1 MDLTP
6 YRGKNAGVLMRA
18 FPLGP
23 WLLSLWLLTAGPAL
37 ADNNADEA
45 DIAFELGNDAYSH
58 GNYTE
63 ALRSYFTSYR
73 LVPNRNVLFNI
84 ARCFEALGKFNEA
97 YRYYND
103 LLGEDLPA
111 EDASEV
117 TRSLERLRPKVA
129 LVRVTTNPRG
139 AEVFVDRAD
148 LGSRGRSPQ
157 TLALSPG
164 RHKVLVQKSGYR
176 PTEATVTLV
185 RGREVPVDLDLA
197 LITGMVDITGSPE
210 GAEVRDSPTGP
221 VLGRIPAKLRLSPGQ
236 RVLHVRAPGHAPGQ
250 YVIDVPAEGALPLTV
265 TLTAQTAPSG
275 RVVVTA
281 NHDGATVRVD
291 GRPAGFTPTV
301 VTLPQGE
308 HVLEVESRDVRPVRQ
323 KVTVIPDQEVKVHAT
338 LRYEPPP
345 VRAASKRLLSV
356 DEAPASTTVLTPEE
370 LRAFGWRTLAE
381 ALAGVRGFFL
391 TDDRTYTYLG
401 VRGFS
406 PPGDLNTR
414 ILILWDGHAM
424 NDVWA
429 GQGYAAHDL
438 SVDLEEVERIEVVR
452 GPGSALYG
460 TGAFFGV
467 INVVPRESLGMDRRL
482 EITGAV
488 GAMGSTRVHAT
499 TSWEDPQRSV
509 LFSLAGMKSHGADT
523 TRLGDPGPI
532 VTGLDGEKAGTGS
545 LRARLGNLSLVARLH
560 GRSKDVPTAPYG
572 TVVGAQGTRVQD
584 VRGFAEA
591 KYERPLSER
600 FVLSLRGAL
609 DLSRYEGHW
618 NYGGDTTETNTD
630 SGAADWLTA
639 EGRLLAVLSEAN
651 RLTVGVEGQAQLRVD
666 QKSVGPAVAASLG
679 SRTRSL
685 VSVYALD
692 EWRLHPRLSLSLGFR
707 VDKYSDLDSLPL
719 TPRLAVIGRPY
730 EQGLT
735 KLVIGRAFRAPNV
748 YELFYGDNLLT
759 QRPAG
764 QLAPETITTFE
775 VEHSHDLT
783 NELRLTVAGY
793 HNRISQLVT
802 LTTESAATPACG
814 TPSAPTQCLVYAN
827 NSGETLAWGA
837 EAGLHWQPGR
847 WLLVDLSYSYVTLR
861 NASQDVVEA
870 APAHLASGRFLL
882 PVGNGDMRIATQA
895 TYQSAR
901 VPSVAGAD
909 SGEALLVGFGVSGDY
924 GRLRYFA
931 GVNNLLDSRYAF
943 VVSDDVSAGP
953 VPQYGRTFNL
963 QLTGSF

>member
-1 MDLTP
+1 MQ
-6 YRGKNAGVLMRA
+6 GVTMRVSL
-18 FPLGP
+18 LGP
-23 WLLSLWLLTAGPAL
+23 WLLSLLLFTTGPAL
-37 ADNNADEA
+37 ADNTADEA

-103 LLGEDLPA
+103 LLVEDLPT
-111 EDASEV
+111 EDADEV
-117 TRSLERLRPKVA
+117 SRSLERLRPKVA
-129 LVRVTTNPRG
+129 LVRVTTTPKG
-139 AEVFVDRAD
+139 ADVFVDRTD

-157 TLALSPG
+157 TLALTPG
-164 RHKVLVQKSGYR
+164 RHKVLVRKDGYR
-176 PTEATVTLV
+176 PTESIVTVTK
-185 RGREVPVDLDLA
+185 GREVPLDLDMG
-197 LITGMVDITGSPE
+197 LITGIVEITGTPE
-210 GAEVRDSPTGP
+210 GAELRDSPTGP

-250 YVIDVPAEGALPLTV
+250 YVLDVPAEGTLPLSV
-265 TLTAQTAPSG
+265 TLSAQTRPSG
-275 RVVVTA
+275 RVVVTS

-301 VTLPQGE
+301 VTLQEGE

-323 KVTVIPDQEVKVHAT
+323 KVTVIPDQEVRVHAT

-345 VRAASKRLLSV
+345 VRAASKSLLSV

-467 INVVPRESLGMDRRL
+467 INVVPRESLGLDRRL

-499 TSWEDPQRSV
+499 TSWEDPDRSV
-509 LFSLAGMKSHGADT
+509 LFSLAGMKARGADT
-523 TRLGDPGPI
+523 TLLGNPGPI
-532 VTGLDGEKAGTGS
+532 VTGLDGEQAGTGS
-545 LRARLGNLSLVARLH
+545 LRVRLGHLSLVAQLH
-560 GRSKDVPTAPYG
+560 GRKKDVPTAPYG

-591 KYERPLSER
+591 KYERALSER
-600 FVLSLRGAL
+600 VSLSLRGAV

-618 NYGGDTTETNTD
+618 NYGDDTLQANTD
-630 SGAADWLTA
+630 SGAAEWLTSEA
-639 EGRLLAVLSEAN
+639 RLLVGLFETH
-651 RLTVGVEGQAQLRVD
+651 RLTFGVEGQAQLRVT
-666 QKSVGPAVAASLG
+666 QKSVGPSVDGTLET
-679 SRTRSL
+679 RRRSL

-692 EWRLHPRLSLSLGFR
+692 EWRLHPRLSLSLGLR
-707 VDKYSDLDSLPL
+707 VDKYTDLDSLPL

-730 EQGLT
+730 DKGLT

-748 YELFYGDNLLT
+748 YELFYQDNFLT
-759 QRPAG
+759 QRPAES
-764 QLAPETITTFE
+764 LVPETITTFE

-783 NELRLTVAGY
+783 NDLRLTVAGY

-802 LTTESAATPACG
+802 LITEAAPTPRCG
-814 TPSAPTQCLVYAN
+814 TQGSPTQCLVFTN
-827 NSGETLAWGA
+827 NSGATFAWGA

-847 WLLVDLSYSYVTLR
+847 WLLVDLSYSYVRLA
-861 NASQDVVEA
+861 NAAQEVVQA

-901 VPSVAGAD
+901 VDGLPGAD
-909 SGEALLVGFGVSGDY
+909 SGEALLLGFGVSGDY

-931 GVNNLLDSRYAF
+931 GVNNLLDTRYAL
-943 VVSDDVSAGP
+943 VVSEDLSSGP

>member
-1 MDLTP
+1 T
-6 YRGKNAGVLMRA
+6 
-18 FPLGP
+18 GP
-23 WLLSLWLLTAGPAL
+23 
-37 ADNNADEA
+37 
-45 DIAFELGNDAYSH
+45 
-58 GNYTE
+58 
-63 ALRSYFTSYR
+63 
-73 LVPNRNVLFNI
+73 
-84 ARCFEALGKFNEA
+84 
-97 YRYYND
+97 
-103 LLGEDLPA
+103 LLG
-111 EDASEV
+111 
-117 TRSLERLRPKVA
+117 
-129 LVRVTTNPRG
+129 RV
-139 AEVFVDRAD
+139 
-148 LGSRGRSPQ
+148 
-157 TLALSPG
+157 
-164 RHKVLVQKSGYR
+164 
-176 PTEATVTLV
+176 
-185 RGREVPVDLDLA
+185 
-197 LITGMVDITGSPE
+197 
-210 GAEVRDSPTGP
+210 
-221 VLGRIPAKLRLSPGQ
+221 PAKLRLSPGQ

-250 YVIDVPAEGALPLTV
+250 YVIDVPAEGTLPLSI
-265 TLTAQTAPSG
+265 TLSAQTRPTG
-275 RVVVTA
+275 RVVVTS

-301 VTLPQGE
+301 VTLQEGE

-323 KVTVIPDQEVKVHAT
+323 KVTVVPDQEVKVHAT

-345 VRAASKRLLSV
+345 VRAASKSLLSV

-467 INVVPRESLGMDRRL
+467 INVVPRETLGLDRRL

-488 GAMGSTRVHAT
+488 GAMGSTLVHAT
-499 TSWEDPQRSV
+499 TSWEDPNRSV
-509 LFSLAGMKSHGADT
+509 LFSLAGMKSRGADT
-523 TRLGDPGPI
+523 TLLGTPGPI
-532 VTGLDGEKAGTGS
+532 VTGLDGEQAGTGS
-545 LRARLGNLSLVARLH
+545 VRARLGRLSLVAQLH
-560 GRSKDVPTAPYG
+560 GRTKDVPTAPYG
-572 TVVGAQGTRVQD
+572 TVVGAQGTRVRD

-591 KYERPLSER
+591 KYERALSER
-600 FVLSLRGAL
+600 FILSLRGAV
-609 DLSRYEGHW
+609 DLSRYQGHW
-618 NYGGDTTETNTD
+618 NYGGDAAQTNTD

-639 EGRLLAVLSEAN
+639 EARLLVGLFESH
-651 RLTVGVEGQAQLRVD
+651 RLTFGVEGQAQLRVV
-666 QKSVGPAVAASLG
+666 QKSVGPSVAMPLETQ
-679 SRTRSL
+679 TRSL

-692 EWRLHPRLSLSLGFR
+692 EWRLHPRLSLSLGLR
-707 VDKYSDLDSLPL
+707 VDRYSDLDTLPL

-730 EQGLT
+730 ENGLT

-748 YELFYGDNLLT
+748 YELFYQDNLLT
-759 QRPAG
+759 QRPAEH
-764 QLAPETITTFE
+764 LNPETITTFE

-802 LTTESAATPACG
+802 LITEAEPTPRCG
-814 TPSAPTQCLVYAN
+814 PQGAPSQCLVYTN
-827 NSGETLAWGA
+827 NPGTTFAWGA

-847 WLLVDLSYSYVTLR
+847 WLLVDLSYSYVRLA
-861 NASQDVVEA
+861 NASLDVVQA

-901 VPSVAGAD
+901 VDTLPGAN

-931 GVNNLLDSRYAF
+931 GVNNLLDARYAL
-943 VVSDDVSAGP
+943 VVSDDVSVGP

>member
-1 MDLTP
+1 MQ
-6 YRGKNAGVLMRA
+6 AVLMRA

-117 TRSLERLRPKVA
+117 SRSLERLRPKVA

-139 AEVFVDRAD
+139 ADVFVDRAD

-176 PTEATVTLV
+176 PTETTVTLA

-197 LITGMVDITGSPE
+197 LITGVVDVTGTPE
-210 GAEVRDSPTGP
+210 GAEIRDNPTGP
-221 VLGRIPAKLRLSPGQ
+221 VLGRVPAKLRLSPGQ
-236 RVLHVRAPGHAPGQ
+236 RVLHVRAAGHAPGQ
-250 YVIDVPAEGALPLTV
+250 YVIDVPSEGTLPLAV
-265 TLTAQTAPSG
+265 TLNAQTAPTG

-301 VTLPQGE
+301 VTLPEGE

-345 VRAASKRLLSV
+345 VRAASKRLLAV

-438 SVDLEEVERIEVVR
+438 SVDLAEVERIEVVR

-467 INVVPRESLGMDRRL
+467 INVVPRESLGLDRRM

-488 GAMGSTRVHAT
+488 GALGSTLVHAT
-499 TSWEDPQRSV
+499 TSWEDPERSV

-545 LRARLGNLSLVARLH
+545 VRARLGNLSLVAQLH

-609 DLSRYEGHW
+609 DLSRYQGHW
-618 NYGGDTTETNTD
+618 NYAGGDSAATNTD

-639 EGRLLAVLSEAN
+639 EARLLAGLSDDN
-651 RLTVGVEGQAQLRVD
+651 RLTVGVEGQYQLRVD

-679 SRTRSL
+679 TQTRSL

-707 VDKYSDLDSLPL
+707 VDRYSDLDSLPL

-748 YELFYGDNLLT
+748 YELFYEDNLLT
-759 QRPAG
+759 QRPAK
-764 QLAPETITTFE
+764 QLEPETITTFE

-783 NELRLTVAGY
+783 HELRVTVAGY
-793 HNRISQLVT
+793 HNRISRLIT

-814 TPSAPTQCLVYAN
+814 TASAPTQCLVYAN

-870 APAHLASGRFLL
+870 APTHLASGRFLL

-901 VPSVAGAD
+901 VPGIAGAD

-931 GVNNLLDSRYAF
+931 GVNNLLDTRYAF
-943 VVSDDVSAGP
+943 IVSDDVSAGP

>member
-1 MDLTP
+1 
-6 YRGKNAGVLMRA
+6 MRVSS
-18 FPLGP
+18 LGP
-23 WLLSLWLLTAGPAL
+23 WLLSLLLLTTGPAL
-37 ADNNADEA
+37 ADNTADEA
-45 DIAFELGNDAYSH
+45 DIAFELGNDAYSR
-58 GNYTE
+58 GSYTE

-103 LLGEDLPA
+103 LLGEDLPT

-139 AEVFVDRAD
+139 ADVFVDRTD

-157 TLALSPG
+157 TLALAPG
-164 RHKVLVQKSGYR
+164 RHKVLVRKDGFR
-176 PTEATVTLV
+176 PTEATVTV
-185 RGREVPVDLDLA
+185 TKGRETPVDLDLG
-197 LITGMVDITGSPE
+197 LITGIVDITGTPE
-210 GAEVRDSPTGP
+210 GAELRDNPTGP
-221 VLGRIPAKLRLSPGQ
+221 ILGRIPAKLRLSPGQ

-250 YVIDVPAEGALPLTV
+250 YVIDVPAEGTLPLVV
-265 TLTAQTAPSG
+265 TLSAQTRPTG

-281 NHDGATVRVD
+281 NHDGAAVRVD

-301 VTLPQGE
+301 VTLPEGE
-308 HVLEVESRDVRPVRQ
+308 HVLEVESRDVRPMRQ
-323 KVTVIPDQEVKVHAT
+323 KVTVIPDKEVKVHAT

-345 VRAASKRLLSV
+345 VRAASKSLLSV

-467 INVVPRESLGMDRRL
+467 INVVPRESLGLDRRL
-482 EITGAV
+482 EITGSV
-488 GAMGSTRVHAT
+488 GALGSTLVHAT
-499 TSWEDPQRSV
+499 TSWEDPDRSV
-509 LFSLAGMKSHGADT
+509 LFSLAGMKSRGADT
-523 TRLGDPGPI
+523 TLLGNPGPI

-545 LRARLGNLSLVARLH
+545 VRARIGNLSLVAQLH
-560 GRSKDVPTAPYG
+560 GRTKDVPTAPYG
-572 TVVGAQGTRVQD
+572 TQVGAQGTRVQD

-591 KYERPLSER
+591 KYERDLSQR
-600 FVLSLRGAL
+600 IALSLRGAA
-609 DLSRYEGHW
+609 DLSRYRGYF
-618 NYGGDTTETNTD
+618 NYGGDVAQTNTD

-639 EGRLLAVLSEAN
+639 EARLLVGLFDSH
-651 RLTVGVEGQAQLRVD
+651 RLTFGVEGQHQLRVD
-666 QKSVGPAVAASLG
+666 QKSVGPSVDDPLG
-679 SRTRSL
+679 TRKRSL

-707 VDKYSDLDSLPL
+707 VDKYTDLDSLPL

-730 EQGLT
+730 DKGLT

-748 YELFYGDNLLT
+748 YELFYQDNLLT
-759 QRPAG
+759 QRPAE
-764 QLAPETITTFE
+764 QLEPETITTFE

-783 NELRLTVAGY
+783 QELRVTVAGY
-793 HNRISQLVT
+793 HNRISQLIT
-802 LTTESAATPACG
+802 LTTESAPTPGCG
-814 TPSAPTQCLVYAN
+814 PEGAPSQCLVYAN
-827 NSGETLAWGA
+827 SSGETMAWGA

-861 NASQDVVEA
+861 NASQDVVQA
-870 APAHLASGRFLL
+870 KPAHLASGRFLL

-895 TYQSAR
+895 TYQSSR
-901 VPSVAGAD
+901 VDGISGAD

-943 VVSDDVSAGP
+943 IVGEDASAGP